1 MPGDWPGD
9 MPGNWRRLGELH
21 RRYDGPVPVSERSL
35 ALHGRRD
42 RELSRRQFVRSR
54 IGFCFEVLGP
64 ALRAGVSDRRRLT
77 ERRLLGH
84 FQDLSAYI
92 RLASAG

>member
-9 MPGNWRRLGELH
+9 WRRLGELH
-21 RRYDGPVPVSERSL
+21 RRYDGPVPAAERRL

-42 RELSRRQFVRSR
+42 GEISRRQFAGSR
-54 IGFCFEVLGP
+54 IGFCVEVLRP
-64 ALRAGVSDRRRLT
+64 ALLAGAADRRRLA

-84 FQDLSAYI
+84 FADLSAYV
-92 RLASAG
+92 RLSSL

>member
-1 MPGDWPGD
+1 MPVDWPGDWPGD
-9 MPGNWRRLGELH
+9 WRRLGELH
-21 RRYDGPVPVSERSL
+21 RRYDGPVPDAERRL

-42 RELSRRQFVRSR
+42 KIFSRRQFVRSR
-54 IGFCFEVLGP
+54 IAFCFEVLRP

-92 RLASAG
+92 RLTSAG